1 VATKKKVSQLLLA
14 SNRQHLLSSSHDKT
28 MRMWNIQ
35 RGSCVRI
42 FKRDLGI
49 FDMVW
54 FKENVV
60 AAGDGD
66 REIKFWNISTGEH
79 LKTLVGDQDIQT
91 GLVVNSEG
99 MLISYGMGNGLSFWS
114 NE

>member
-1 VATKKKVSQLLLA
+1 
-14 SNRQHLLSSSHDKT
+14 
-28 MRMWNIQ
+28 
-35 RGSCVRI
+35 VRI

-49 FDMVW
+49 FDMIW

-60 AAGDGD
+60 AD

-79 LKTLVGDQDIQT
+79 LKALAGDQDVQT

-99 MLISYGMGNGLSFWS
+99 MSISYGMGNG
-114 NE
+114 